1 MKYFKQFFII
11 SLGISLIIGII
22 SNLFYPQNLSETLIV
37 SALSLGIGFCLP
49 KFACWA
55 NSLSKSRV
63 SKIIYLIMG
72 LILVVQLLILIF
84 FPATVYHDP
93 FRVLHEAELLSRNH
107 PDWDNSTYFWRYSNN
122 VPLAYFLSLWLRL
135 TNVFQISTN
144 AALHILSLL
153 FLDGF
158 IISSLKTCLNFVKSH
173 TQVLA
178 LALFFLLGP
187 FAYTYYLQVFYS
199 DLPIL
204 LILLLTFNLLV
215 RWPKSK
221 KTQFISAI
229 FLFLIIVC
237 GQLIKA
243 NLIILSIAILI
254 LIIDLFMYKKQL
266 LRKMIVPLAVILF
279 AFAATFPASQAVS
292 AAAGFK
298 SNNRYQFPVA
308 HWIWM
313 SYNPASHGTYNGS
326 DVGKMIS
333 LPSKSSRQ
341 TYIAKAL
348 PERLSRLGINGILR
362 QWVAKVGILLSVNDI
377 QSAYTGGF
385 IQVPRVYVNWQSK
398 VHVLS
403 QTIMRSGFIWIY
415 LIALSKCLELLKR
428 QTELDSIRELA
439 IILASGYIFFHMLLW
454 ESESRYG
461 QVLLPLLLIINTL
474 PIREAKVQEIQKMQ
488 VRLFSSLHTKLAPL
502 IVCLIVILSNLINWH
517 EPAGQI
523 IAAQRSQLSL
533 QYHTKETWVAPGKFV
548 AQQMVI
554 KHEVTLFSVAVPQD
568 SKLSGELINY
578 RTKRH
583 YLLKHGL
590 KAGSSSLSYHGKI
603 TAGSYQI
610 FLINKNSQV
619 QPIEIVQ
626 TVNYQL
632 APYPVKMN
640 ARTIRFASLVYK
652 ATYSN
657 GKS

>member
-84 FPATVYHDP
+84 FPVTVYHDP

-221 KTQFISAI
+221 KTQFISTI

-243 NLIILSIAILI
+243 NLIIFSIAILI
-254 LIIDLFMYKKQL
+254 LIVDLFMYKKQV

-298 SNNRYQFPVA
+298 SNNRYQFPVT

-341 TYIAKAL
+341 AYIAKAL

-362 QWVAKVGILLSVNDI
+362 QWAAKVGILLSVNDI

-385 IQVPRVYVNWQSK
+385 IQVPRVYAKWQSK

-403 QTIMRSGFIWIY
+403 QAIMRSGFIWIY

-474 PIREAKVQEIQKMQ
+474 PIREAKVQEIQKKQ
-488 VRLFSSLHTKLAPL
+488 VRLFSSLHTKAGPL

-554 KHEVTLFSVAVPQD
+554 KHEVTLFSVAVPQG

-610 FLINKNSQV
+610 FLVNKDSQM

-640 ARTIRFASLVYK
+640 VRTIRFASLVYK

>member
-1 MKYFKQFFII
+1 
-11 SLGISLIIGII
+11 
-22 SNLFYPQNLSETLIV
+22 TLIV

-84 FPATVYHDP
+84 FPVTVYHDP

-221 KTQFISAI
+221 KTQFISTI

-243 NLIILSIAILI
+243 NLIIFSIAILI
-254 LIIDLFMYKKQL
+254 LIVDLFMYKKQV

-298 SNNRYQFPVA
+298 SNNRYQFPVT

-341 TYIAKAL
+341 AYIAKAL

-362 QWVAKVGILLSVNDI
+362 QWAAKVGILLSVNDI

-385 IQVPRVYVNWQSK
+385 IQVPRVYAKWQSK

-403 QTIMRSGFIWIY
+403 QAIMRSGFIWIY

-474 PIREAKVQEIQKMQ
+474 PIREAKVQEIQKKQ
-488 VRLFSSLHTKLAPL
+488 VRLFSSLHTKAGPL

-554 KHEVTLFSVAVPQD
+554 KHEVTLFSVAVPQG

-610 FLINKNSQV
+610 FLVNKDSQM

-640 ARTIRFASLVYK
+640 VRTIRFASLVYK

>member
-158 IISSLKTCLNFVKSH
+158 IISSLKICLNFVKSH

-243 NLIILSIAILI
+243 NLIIFSIAILI

-279 AFAATFPASQAVS
+279 AFAATFPASQAVR

-474 PIREAKVQEIQKMQ
+474 PIREAKVQEIQKKQ

-502 IVCLIVILSNLINWH
+502 IVCLIVILSNLSNWH

-523 IAAQRSQLSL
+523 IAAQRSQVSL

-603 TAGSYQI
+603 TVGSYQI

>member
-107 PDWDNSTYFWRYSNN
+107 PDWDNSTYFWRYFNN

-243 NLIILSIAILI
+243 NLIIFSIAILI

-279 AFAATFPASQAVS
+279 AFAATFPASQAVR

-341 TYIAKAL
+341 AYIAKAL
-348 PERLSRLGINGILR
+348 PERLSRLGISGILR

-385 IQVPRVYVNWQSK
+385 IQVPRVYAKWQSK

-474 PIREAKVQEIQKMQ
+474 PIREAKVQEIQKKQ

-502 IVCLIVILSNLINWH
+502 IVCLIVILSNLSNWH

-523 IAAQRSQLSL
+523 IAAQRSQVSL

-554 KHEVTLFSVAVPQD
+554 KHEVTLFSVAVPQG

-590 KAGSSSLSYHGKI
+590 KAGSSSLSYRGKI

>member
-11 SLGISLIIGII
+11 SLGISLMIGII

-37 SALSLGIGFCLP
+37 IALSLGIGFCLP

-63 SKIIYLIMG
+63 SLIIYLVMG
-72 LILVVQLLILIF
+72 LILVIQLLILIF

-93 FRVLHEAELLSRNH
+93 FRVLHEAELLSHNH

-122 VPLAYFLSLWLRL
+122 IPLAYFLSLWLKL

-158 IISSLKTCLNFVKSH
+158 IILSLRTCLNFVKSH

-204 LILLLTFNLLV
+204 LILLLTFNLLA

-221 KTQFISAI
+221 KAQLVSAI

-243 NLIILSIAILI
+243 NLIILSVAILI
-254 LIIDLFMYKKQL
+254 LIIDLFMYKKQI

-292 AAAGFK
+292 AAASFK
-298 SNNRYQFPVA
+298 SNSRYQFPLT

-313 SYNPASHGTYNGS
+313 SYNPVSHGTYDGS

-333 LPSKSSRQ
+333 LPSKASRQ
-341 TYIAKAL
+341 SYIAKAL

-362 QWVAKVGILLSVNDI
+362 QWVARIGILLSVNDI

-403 QTIMRSGFIWIY
+403 QAIMRSGFIWIY
-415 LIALSKCLELLKR
+415 LITLSKCLELLKR
-428 QTELDSIRELA
+428 QTALDSIRELA
-439 IILASGYIFFHMLLW
+439 IITAVGYVFFHMLLW

-461 QVLLPLLLIINTL
+461 QALLPLLLVINTL
-474 PIREAKVQEIQKMQ
+474 PIQEAKIQKVQEIQG
-488 VRLFSSLHTKLAPL
+488 RLGSSLRTKLGPL
-502 IVCLIVILSNLINWH
+502 VVCLIVVLSNLVNWH
-517 EPAGQI
+517 GSAGQI

-533 QYHTKETWVAPGKFV
+533 QYHAKETWIEPGKV
-548 AQQMVI
+548 VSQQMVI
-554 KHEVTLFSVAVPQD
+554 KHEATLFSVAVPQG

-603 TAGSYQI
+603 AAGSYQI
-610 FLINKNSQV
+610 FLVNKDSQM

-640 ARTIRFASLVYK
+640 AQTVRFASLVYK

-657 GKS
+657 RKV